1 MLAGVAAAIA
11 LVAAARI
18 AVVGAR
24 RPGRRL
30 GVRRAVGAAPRAVL
44 GRVALARRR
53 AAHHE
58 ARREGIRRARRAR
71 AGTGLVLVAGAGR
84 GPAQRAGVPGRV
96 LAGVVA
102 AVALVAAARVAVVGA
117 RRPRRNLGVG
127 RAGGAAAGAEIGRVT
142 LVHRLAAHRARRL
155 EGVRRAHGARAGAG
169 LVQVAEAGGGPADR
183 PGVPRRVLAGVAA
196 AVALVAAARVAVGGA
211 CRPSRALRIR
221 RAVGARPRAVIIQIA
236 LARRGAAHDARR
248 LEGVGR
254 THGARAGTGLVHVA
268 EAGGGSAHRAGVAR
282 RVLAVRAAAVAL
294 VEAARVAVGGAG
306 RPGRRL
312 GVRRARGARAGA
324 VLRRVALAGRSPAGC
339 ARRLEGVSGA
349 RGA

>member
-71 AGTGLVLVAGAGR
+71 PGTGLVLVTIPGGGAAHR
-84 GPAQRAGVPGRV
+84 PGVPRRV

-169 LVQVAEAGGGPADR
+169 LVEIAEAGGGPADR
-183 PGVPRRVLAGVAA
+183 PGVPRRMLAGIAA
-196 AVALVAAARVAVGGA
+196 AVALVAAARVAVDGA
-211 CRPSRALRIR
+211 RGPR
-221 RAVGARPRAVIIQIA
+221 RARRICGAAGARPRAVIVEVA
-236 LARRGAAHDARR
+236 LTRRGAAHDARR
-248 LEGVGR
+248 LEGVGG
-254 THGARAGTGLVHVA
+254 THGARAGAGLVHVA
-268 EAGGGSAHRAGVAR
+268 EARGGAAHRPGVPG
-282 RVLAVRAAAVAL
+282 RVLAVVVTPVAL
-294 VEAARVAVGGAG
+294 VAAARVAVGGAG

-339 ARRLEGVSGA
+339 A
-349 RGA
+349 